1 VQAYLKISRLDL
13 ARKQLQAMKNAE
25 DDATLTQITEAW
37 VNIYLGGEK
46 TQEAFYIFQELAEK
60 HSVTVRLLNGQA
72 VCHIHAGRFEEAEDL
87 LMEALERV
95 RNKKITKKRK
105 VD

>member
-95 RNKKITKKRK
+95 RNKNN
-105 VD
+105 